1 MQNLNRDLLVI
12 TKKNLLNKT
21 ELEQTIVSL
30 NAVLFKAENFVVI
43 CNATEVFDLNRYKK
57 YTSQQ
62 KVAYYIN
69 KGNPIKP
76 FVFLCN
82 KN

>member
-12 TKKNLLNKT
+12 TKKSLLNKT

-30 NAVLFKAENFVVI
+30 NNVLFKVENFVAI
-43 CNATEVFDLNRYKK
+43 CNATEVFDMNRYKK
-57 YTSQQ
+57 YTTQR

-69 KGNPIKP
+69 KANAKP
-76 FVFLCN
+76 FVFIYN